1 MKSEFNKKIYTASLL
16 LSDTGFLLWN
26 IPKIIGVSRSKKIS
40 KVFME
45 KIMNVTTA
53 VNGCTYC
60 SWFHAKQAIGCGISE
75 AEIRNIMKLQFQA
88 DATEFELMALLYAQ
102 HYAET
107 NRNPDAEMTEKL
119 LETYGE
125 KTAKDILLVIRMIFF
140 GNLYGNTWDA
150 VMSRFKGN
158 SAKNSSILFEFVFF
172 LVNFWIMFPMMFLM
186 KRDKGVLRA

>member
-1 MKSEFNKKIYTASLL
+1 MKSGFNKNIYTASLL

-60 SWFHAKQAIGCGISE
+60 SWFHAKQALSCGISE
-75 AEIRNIMKLQFQA
+75 AKIRNMMKLQFRA
-88 DATEFELMALLYAQ
+88 DATDFELMALLYAQ

-107 NRNPDAEMTEKL
+107 NRNPESEMTEKL
-119 LETYGE
+119 FETYGE
-125 KTAKDILLVIRMIFF
+125 KTANDILLVIRMIFF

-150 VMSRFKGN
+150 VMSRFKGTP
-158 SAKNSSILFEFVFF
+158 AKNSNILFELFFF
-172 LVNFWIMFPMMFLM
+172 LLNFWIMFPMMYLM
-186 KRDKGVLRA
+186 KRDKGVVTA